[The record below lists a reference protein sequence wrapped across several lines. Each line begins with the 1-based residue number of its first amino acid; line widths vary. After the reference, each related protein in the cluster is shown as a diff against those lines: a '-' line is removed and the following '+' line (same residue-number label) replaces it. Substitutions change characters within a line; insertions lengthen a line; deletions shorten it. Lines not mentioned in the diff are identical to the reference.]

1 MRFYQQQRRVAPAI
15 PVVSLIDVM
24 SILLIF
30 CIVCMSFPEK
40 KSHLTISLPKA
51 AAALA
56 GVTSSATQERR
67 VTVSLKDKEGVF
79 LGDQAVPLPELGK
92 ALVQLKAENPGVKLD
107 LMADESLPLG
117 TLVSVWD
124 AFNQAGIAI
133 KDVPARIQLQKSP

>member
-1 MRFYQQQRRVAPAI
+1 MKFYQQQRRAAPAI

-30 CIVCMSFPEK
+30 CIISMSFPEK

-51 AAALA
+51 TAALS
-56 GVTSSATQERR
+56 GVTTSTAVERR
-67 VTVSLKDKEGVF
+67 VTVALKDKDGV
-79 LGDQAVPLPELGK
+79 LVGDQPVALPDLGK
-92 ALVQLKAENPGVKLD
+92 ALVKLKSENPGVKLD
-107 LMADESLPLG
+107 LMADENLPLG

-133 KDVPARIQLQKSP
+133 KDVPARIQLQKGP